1 MDDTKG
7 PGDKTVRYGELIR
20 FPSPPRGQKAVSNA
34 QTPLPNFLDRMGIEY
49 AFAVSVFEEFAEG
62 IIFEHSDS
70 IKDFI
75 QACLLAAHECIE
87 DFDGKDVVNWLHSI
101 AEKQLIALKNAPG
114 KIDKKTKE
122 ALLAFNQEEV
132 HIRVMQE
139 VFDVLHPLSQ
149 QLTLVQKEI
158 LLMYFRFNKTF
169 EEIAAELRIDE
180 EEVQIELKSGLKELR
195 LQIYRNDLLQTLYS
209 AL

>member
-1 MDDTKG
+1 MDDPKG
-7 PGDKTVRYGELIR
+7 PDDKPVRFGEVIR
-20 FPSPPRGQKAVSNA
+20 FPSPPREHKVVAKA
-34 QTPLPNFLDRMGIEY
+34 QPPLPNFLERMGIEY

-122 ALLAFNQEEV
+122 ALLAFNREEV

-149 QLTLVQKEI
+149 QLTPVQKEI
-158 LLMYFRFNKTF
+158 VLMYFRFNKTF
-169 EEIAAELRIDE
+169 EEIAAELKTDE
-180 EEVQIELKSGLKELR
+180 KNVQKELEDGLKELKV
-195 LQIYRNDLLQTLYS
+195 QIYRHGLVQTLFS
-209 AL
+209 VL